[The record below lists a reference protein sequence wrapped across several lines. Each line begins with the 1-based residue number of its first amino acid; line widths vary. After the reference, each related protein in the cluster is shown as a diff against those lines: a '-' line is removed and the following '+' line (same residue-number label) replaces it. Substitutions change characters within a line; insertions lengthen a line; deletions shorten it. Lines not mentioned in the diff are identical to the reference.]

1 VAEASPDVVNRPVR
15 RRASRA
21 AGPAAG
27 AEQEAPAPVVV
38 ESPKPASVTVTAR
51 PARPVAPPPRRRP
64 NRGLVAAVAL
74 VVLAVLAGALGGGLG
89 WMVHQQRVEQAQMA
103 REQRFVDTAS
113 QTVVNMYSYTP
124 DDIDDSVN
132 RFVNGTS
139 GPLRDML
146 SQSGNVDNLKAMY
159 RDTQA
164 SSEAVITGAALEKV
178 DDIAGNASVLVSTRV
193 TVSDI
198 DGNNKPSQPYRM
210 RIVVH
215 EDDNGN
221 MTAYDLRYPDGGN

>member
-1 VAEASPDVVNRPVR
+1 VR

-21 AGPAAG
+21 AGPAG
-27 AEQEAPAPVVV
+27 GVEPESPAAVVV
-38 ESPKPASVTVTAR
+38 AATVTTKAR
-51 PARPVAPPPRRRP
+51 PARPAAPPPRRASH
-64 NRGLVAAVAL
+64 RGLVAAVAL
-74 VVLAVLAGALGGGLG
+74 LTLVVLAGALGGGLG
-89 WMVHQQRVEQAQMA
+89 WLLHLQRAEQAQMA
-103 REQRFVDTAS
+103 REQRFVDAAS

-159 RDTQA
+159 RDTNA
-164 SSEAVITGAALEKV
+164 SSEAVINGAALEKI
-178 DDIAGNASVLVSTRV
+178 DDISNNASVLISTRV
-193 TVSDI
+193 TVTDI
-198 DGNNKPSQPYRM
+198 DGNNRPSQPYRM

-215 EDDNGN
+215 EDDNGH
-221 MTAYDLRYPDGGN
+221 MSAYDLRYPDGGN